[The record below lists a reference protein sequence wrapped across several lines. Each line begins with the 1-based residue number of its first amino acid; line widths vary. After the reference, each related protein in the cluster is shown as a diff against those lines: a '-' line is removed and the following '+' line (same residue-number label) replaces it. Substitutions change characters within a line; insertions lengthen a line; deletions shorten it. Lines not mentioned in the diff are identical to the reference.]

1 MNILFLDYDGV
12 VNTIMWGPNG
22 ERANYGF
29 PDQNK
34 VNDEQAVQWVSEFCE
49 KFNYRIVVTSTWRLH
64 NNWAMCLANAGLRK
78 TVKIYDRLPLDR
90 DKSRAQLIKEYLS
103 DHKNIEHFIIL
114 DDEEVNGDIEGSSSR
129 LEDYLILCPA
139 STGFKCDEYLKAKAL
154 HEDLQKRNIK
164 V

>member
-64 NNWAMCLANAGLRK
+64 NNWAMCLTNAGLRK

-114 DDEEVNGDIEGSSSR
+114 DDEKVNGDIEGSSSR
-129 LEDYLILCPA
+129 LEDYLVLCPT
-139 STGFKCDEYLKAKAL
+139 STGFKYDEYLNAKAL